1 MVILKLR
8 YYLRMIDLNE
18 EAAFAEGGNRKC
30 YISPQDPDR
39 CLKVLHKRLQE
50 DLKKRVPWYKRFK
63 ADNYF
68 DDNLREE
75 KAYGQKALNDCND
88 SAVWDHLARWH
99 GMVETNLGPA
109 SETELIRNNNEIA
122 ETLESYL
129 FREGLTV
136 EITQAIQTFET
147 WLRKHLVLT
156 KNIIPHNIVLRKE
169 NGIFILKIIDGLGCK
184 ALVPLP
190 EYSKFFA
197 RIYVERRIK
206 LMWSRIHWDLS
217 GRKGNWK

>member
-1 MVILKLR
+1 V
-8 YYLRMIDLNE
+8 LNK
-18 EAAFAEGGNRKC
+18 G
-30 YISPQDPDR
+30 
-39 CLKVLHKRLQE
+39 LQE
-50 DLKKRVPWYKRFK
+50 DLKKRVPWYKKFK
-63 ADNYF
+63 SDNYF

-75 KAYGQKALNDCND
+75 RAYSQKALKDSNDL
-88 SAVWDHLARWH
+88 SVWDHLARWH

-109 SETELIRNNNEIA
+109 SETELIRNNSEIA

-129 FREGLTV
+129 FREGLTI

-156 KNIIPHNIVLRKE
+156 KNIIPHNIVLSKE
-169 NGIFILKIIDGLGCK
+169 NDIFILKIIDGLGCK
-184 ALVPLP
+184 ALLPLP
-190 EYSKFFA
+190 KYSKFFA

>member
-1 MVILKLR
+1 MVILNLR
-8 YYLRMIDLNE
+8 YYLRMINLNE
-18 EAAFAEGGNRKC
+18 EASFAEGGNRKC
-30 YISPQDPDR
+30 FISTLDPDR
-39 CLKVLHKRLQE
+39 CLKVIHKSLQA

-75 KAYGQKALNDCND
+75 RAYSQKALKDSNDL
-88 SAVWDHLARWH
+88 SVWDHLARWY

-109 SETELIRNNNEIA
+109 SETELIRNNSEIA

-129 FREGLTV
+129 FREGLTI
-136 EITQAIQTFET
+136 EITQAIQTFEN

-169 NGIFILKIIDGLGCK
+169 NDIFILKIIDGLGCK

>member
-1 MVILKLR
+1 
-8 YYLRMIDLNE
+8 MINLNE
-18 EAAFAEGGNRKC
+18 EASFAEGGNRKC
-30 YISPQDPDR
+30 YINPQNPDR
-39 CLKVLHKRLQE
+39 CLKVLHKGLQE
-50 DLKKRVPWYKRFK
+50 DLKKRVPWYKKFK
-63 ADNYF
+63 SDNYF

-75 KAYGQKALNDCND
+75 RAYSQKALKDSNDL
-88 SAVWDHLARWH
+88 SVWDHLARWY

-109 SETELIRNNNEIA
+109 SETELIRNNSEIA

-129 FREGLTV
+129 FREGLTI
-136 EITQAIQTFET
+136 EITQAIQTFEN

-156 KNIIPHNIVLRKE
+156 KNIIPHNIVLSKK
-169 NGIFILKIIDGLGCK
+169 NDIFILKIIDGLGCK

-190 EYSKFFA
+190 KYSKFFA